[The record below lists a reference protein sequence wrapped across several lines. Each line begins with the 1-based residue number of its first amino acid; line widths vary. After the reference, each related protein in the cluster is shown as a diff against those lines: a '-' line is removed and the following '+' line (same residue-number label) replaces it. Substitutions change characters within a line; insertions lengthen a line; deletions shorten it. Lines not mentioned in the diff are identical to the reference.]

1 MGFLFRKRLRLSK
14 WLSLNVSKSGLGLS
28 VGPPGAKL
36 SLNPKRARVQVG
48 IPGTGIGYR
57 RDVSMPQEG
66 GEPSTPTRRHT
77 HAWLIVG
84 LLLALLLVIA
94 LLSSCTS
101 FPIWRDQALR
111 DVAEGR
117 WHVIPEQVQ
126 GGAEPSQT
134 IEFYDAG
141 GRRLGYGKVQGGTVE
156 LFNADSSRAGFG
168 RIGR

>member
-1 MGFLFRKRLRLSK
+1 MISK

-28 VGPPGAKL
+28 VAPPGAKL
-36 SLNPKRARVQVG
+36 SVNPKRARMQVR

-66 GEPSTPTRRHT
+66 EPSTPMRHHTR
-77 HAWLIVG
+77 AWLIVG
-84 LLLALLLVIA
+84 LLALAFLIY
-94 LLSSCTS
+94 LLSGCG
-101 FPIWRDQALR
+101 FAQWRDQALR

-156 LFNADSSRAGFG
+156 LFNADSSRAGYG
-168 RIGR
+168 QRR